1 MKYKRK
7 TGRASER
14 DGEPGNPDQS
24 VKVTGIR
31 LEPDGTVTLT
41 LGRPLGERVSYAP
54 PEGVQD
60 PDVIEPTAV
69 YKPFADEWVSG

>member
-1 MKYKRK
+1 MKNKRK
-7 TGRASER
+7 TGRA
-14 DGEPGNPDQS
+14 GEPGHPDQT

-31 LEPDGTVTLT
+31 LEPGGIVTLT
-41 LGRPLGERVSYAP
+41 LARPLGENVPYAP

-69 YKPFADEWVSG
+69 YRPFTDEWTNDEWTS